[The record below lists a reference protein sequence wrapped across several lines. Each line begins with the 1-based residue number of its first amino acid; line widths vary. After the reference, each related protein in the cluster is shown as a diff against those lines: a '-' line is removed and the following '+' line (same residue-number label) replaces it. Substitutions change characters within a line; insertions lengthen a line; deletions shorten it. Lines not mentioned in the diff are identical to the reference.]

1 LIQFVFPPTRRFWR
15 VLFCALLFLT
25 IPLLCEERLGAFIFP
40 NSFMNRDYP
49 LEKVRNFGIIAHI
62 DAGKTTTSER
72 VLYYTGSQHKIGEV
86 HEGETT
92 TDWMEQ
98 ERERGITITS
108 AAITCFWTKTGEKD
122 KKDPSKKFRFNIID
136 TPGHIDFT
144 AEVKR
149 SMRVLDGAIVV
160 FDGVA
165 GVEPQSETNW
175 RYADEANV
183 PRVCFINKLDRT
195 GASFE
200 NSYASILDR
209 LSPKAI
215 RMQIPVGEE
224 EKHEGAID
232 LLTMK
237 AYSYSG
243 NMGDE
248 VIQGEIPADL
258 LEDAKK
264 YRAEL
269 IERIVE
275 QDDAAMGAYL
285 EGTEPSLEELNKILR
300 KAVINNEIF
309 PVYCGSA
316 LKNKGVQ
323 LVLDAVVDYL
333 PSPLDLKPV
342 TGTNPKTGEPVERH
356 ANDDEPFC
364 ALAFK
369 LQTDPF
375 VGALTFFRVYSGTLT
390 AGSYVYNSTT
400 GTKERVGRIVRLQA
414 DKREEVEKV
423 FTGEIAAAVG
433 LKDTKTS
440 HTLCDEENP
449 IVLEEIK
456 FPEPVVSL
464 RIEPKTKADQE
475 KMGIALRKLS
485 DEDPTFRIKTDE
497 ETNETIISGMGELHL
512 EILVDR
518 MKREFN
524 VVADVG
530 KPQVAY
536 RETILGSAEAEGK
549 YIKQTGGKGQYGH
562 VKIRMKKMEPVD
574 PEAKVAKNVTREDHF
589 EFINNIKGGAIPQE
603 FINPVEKGMREAMTR
618 GVLAGFPMVDISIDL
633 YDGSYHDVDSSEI
646 AYKIAASMAFQ
657 EAASR
662 AKAVILEPIMRVEVV
677 VPDKFMGDIT
687 GSLSGKRGQI
697 EGMEDRGMNKAVHA
711 MVPLSEMFGYTTT
724 LRSMTEGRGNM
735 TMEFD
740 HYDVVPNNVAMEII
754 ASRK

>member
-1 LIQFVFPPTRRFWR
+1 
-15 VLFCALLFLT
+15 
-25 IPLLCEERLGAFIFP
+25 
-40 NSFMNRDYP
+40 MNRDYP
-49 LEKVRNFGIIAHI
+49 LEKVRNFGIVAHV

-72 VLYYTGSQHKIGEV
+72 VLFYTGSQHKIGEV

-98 ERERGITITS
+98 ERERGITITA
-108 AAITCFWTKTGEKD
+108 AAITCFWTKSQEPD
-122 KKDPSKKFRFNIID
+122 KKDMAKKYRFNVID

-175 RYADEANV
+175 RYADEAGV

-200 NSYASILDR
+200 DSYQSILDR
-209 LSPKAI
+209 LSKKAI
-215 RMQIPVGEE
+215 RAQIPMGS
-224 EKHEGAID
+224 EGDFEGVVD
-232 LLTMK
+232 LLSMK
-237 AYSYSG
+237 AYTFSG
-243 NMGDE
+243 NMGEHVEEGE
-248 VIQGEIPADL
+248 VPEQYVE
-258 LEDAKK
+258 EAKK

-269 IERIVE
+269 VERIVE
-275 QDDAAMGAYL
+275 NDETQLAAFF
-285 EGTEPSLEELNKILR
+285 EGVEPSLEELKATLR
-300 KAVINNEIF
+300 KAVIANEIF
-309 PVYCGSA
+309 PVYTGSA

-323 LVLDAVVDYL
+323 LVLDAVVDFL
-333 PSPLDLKPV
+333 PSPLDLPPV
-342 TGTNPKTGEPVERH
+342 KGTNPKTGEEVERK
-356 ANDDEPFC
+356 ADDSEPFT

-375 VGALTFFRVYSGTLT
+375 VGALTFFRVYSGTVT
-390 AGSYVYNSTT
+390 AGSYVYNANT

-423 FTGEIAAAVG
+423 FTGEIASFVG

-440 HTLCDEENP
+440 HTLCDEANP
-449 IVLEEIK
+449 IVLEEIV

-475 KMGIALRKLS
+475 KMGMALKTLS
-485 DEDPTFRIKTDE
+485 DEDPTFKVSSDE
-497 ETNETIISGMGELHL
+497 ETGETIIAGMGELHL

-518 MKREFN
+518 MKREFTVEAN
-524 VVADVG
+524 VG

-536 RETILGSAEAEGK
+536 RETLMGSADVDNK

-562 VKIRMKKMEPVD
+562 VKIKVKHLEPVD

-589 EFINNIKGGAIPQE
+589 EFINNIKGGVIPSE
-603 FINPVEKGMREAMTR
+603 YFNPIEKGIREAMNR
-618 GVLAGFPMVDISIDL
+618 GVLAGFQMVDVSVDL
-633 YDGSYHDVDSSEI
+633 YDGSFHDVDSSEI
-646 AYKIAASMAFQ
+646 AFKIAASQAFQ
-657 EAASR
+657 EAALK
-662 AKAVILEPIMRVEVV
+662 AKPVILEPIMRVEVV
-677 VPDKFMGDIT
+677 IPEQFMGDIT
-687 GSLSGKRGQI
+687 GNISGKRGAI
-697 EGMEDRGMNKAVHA
+697 ESMEERGMNKVVNAK
-711 MVPLSEMFGYTTT
+711 VPLSEMFGYTTT
-724 LRSMTEGRGNM
+724 LRSMTEGRGSM

-740 HYDVVPNNVAMEII
+740 HYEVVPSNVAQDII

>member
-1 LIQFVFPPTRRFWR
+1 MQ
-15 VLFCALLFLT
+15 
-25 IPLLCEERLGAFIFP
+25 
-40 NSFMNRDYP
+40 RDYP
-49 LEKVRNFGIIAHI
+49 LEKVRNFGIVAHV

-98 ERERGITITS
+98 ERERGITITA
-108 AAITCFWTKTGEKD
+108 AAITCFWTKSNEPD
-122 KKDPSKKFRFNIID
+122 KKDIAKKFRFNVID

-175 RYADEANV
+175 RLADEAGV
-183 PRVCFINKLDRT
+183 PRICFINKLDRT

-200 NSYASILDR
+200 NSYKSILDR
-209 LSPKAI
+209 LSKSAV
-215 RMQIPVGEE
+215 RMQLPIGA
-224 EKHEGAID
+224 EGDFEGVVD

-237 AYSYSG
+237 SYTFTG
-243 NMGDE
+243 NMGEE
-248 VIQGEIPADL
+248 VIEGEIPENL
-258 LEDAKK
+258 LEDAKAA
-264 YRAEL
+264 RAEL
-269 IERIVE
+269 VERIVE
-275 QDDAAMGAYL
+275 QDEVQLSAFF
-285 EGTEPSLEELNKILR
+285 EGTEPSVDELKATLR
-300 KAVINNEIF
+300 KAVIANEIF
-309 PVYCGSA
+309 PVYVGSA

-333 PSPLDLKPV
+333 PSPLDLPPV
-342 TGTNPKTGEPVERH
+342 KGVNPKTGEEVERK
-356 ANDDEPFC
+356 ADDSEPFT

-375 VGALTFFRVYSGTLT
+375 VGALTFFRVYAGSVT
-390 AGSYVYNSTT
+390 AGSYVYNANT

-414 DKREEVEKV
+414 DKREEVEQV
-423 FTGEIAAAVG
+423 FTGEIAAMVG

-440 HTLCDEENP
+440 HTLCDENNP
-449 IVLEEIK
+449 IMLEQIS

-464 RIEPKTKADQE
+464 RIEPQTKADQE
-475 KMGIALRKLS
+475 KMGMALKKLS
-485 DEDPTFRIKTDE
+485 DEDPTFRITSDD
-497 ETNETIISGMGELHL
+497 ETNETIIAGMGELHL

-524 VVADVG
+524 VGANVG

-562 VKIRMKKMEPVD
+562 VKIKMKHLEPLSEAHMEKLP
-574 PEAKVAKNVTREDHF
+574 KNVTREDHF
-589 EFINNIKGGAIPQE
+589 EFINNIKGGAIPGE
-603 FINPVEKGMREAMTR
+603 YIGAVEKGMRESLSR
-618 GVLAGFPMVDISIDL
+618 GILAGYPIVDISIDL

-657 EAASR
+657 EAAQK
-662 AKAVILEPIMRVEVV
+662 AKPVILEPIMKVEVV
-677 VPDKFMGDIT
+677 VPEQFMGDIT
-687 GSLSGKRGQI
+687 GNLSGKRGAI
-697 EGMEDRGMNKAVHA
+697 ESMEDRGLNKVVNAK
-711 MVPLSEMFGYTTT
+711 VPLSEMFGYTTT
-724 LRSMTEGRGNM
+724 LRSMTEGRGSM

-740 HYDVVPNNVAMEII
+740 HYEVVPSNVAQEII
-754 ASRK
+754 ANRK

>member
-1 LIQFVFPPTRRFWR
+1 MDN
-15 VLFCALLFLT
+15 ASGLLFFT
-25 IPLLCEERLGAFIFP
+25 HT
-40 NSFMNRDYP
+40 MTRDYP
-49 LEKVRNFGIIAHI
+49 LERVRNFGIIAHI

-72 VLYYTGSQHKIGEV
+72 VLFYTGSQHKIGEV

-98 ERERGITITS
+98 ERERGITITA
-108 AAITCFWTKTGEKD
+108 AAITCFWSKTSEKD
-122 KKDPSKKFRFNIID
+122 KKDTSKKIRFNVID

-149 SMRVLDGAIVV
+149 SLRVLDGAVVV

-175 RYADEANV
+175 RYADEAQV
-183 PRVCFINKLDRT
+183 PRICFINKLDRT

-200 NSYASILDR
+200 RSYASILDR
-209 LSPKAI
+209 LSTKAI
-215 RMQIPVGEE
+215 RMQIPMGEE
-224 EKHEGAID
+224 AAHEGAID

-237 AYSYSG
+237 AYTFSG
-243 NMGDE
+243 NMGEE
-248 VIQGEIPADL
+248 VIEGEIPAQY
-258 LEDAKK
+258 LEEAKK
-264 YRAEL
+264 HRPAL

-275 QDDAAMGAYL
+275 QDDVAMGAYL
-285 EGTEPSLEELNKILR
+285 EGKEPSLAELKTLLR
-300 KAVINNEIF
+300 KAVIKNDIF

-342 TGTNPKTGEPVERH
+342 TGTNPKTGEPIERH
-356 ANDDEPFC
+356 ASDDEPFC

-375 VGALTFFRVYSGTLT
+375 VGALTFFRVYSGTVT
-390 AGSYVYNSTT
+390 AGSYIYNSTT

-414 DKREEVEKV
+414 DKREEVAQV

-440 HTLCDEENP
+440 HTLCDEANP

-475 KMGIALRKLS
+475 KMGIALRKLA

-497 ETNETIISGMGELHL
+497 ETNETIIAGMGELHL

-524 VVADVG
+524 VTADVG

-536 RETILGSAEAEGK
+536 RETIQGSAEAEGK

-603 FINPVEKGMREAMTR
+603 FINPVEKGLREAMAR
-618 GVLAGFPMVDISIDL
+618 GFLAGFQMVDISIEL

-657 EAASR
+657 EAAGK
-662 AKAVILEPIMRVEVV
+662 AKAVILEPIMRVEVII
-677 VPDKFMGDIT
+677 PDKFMGDIT
-687 GSLSGKRGQI
+687 GNLSGKRGQI
-697 EGMEDRGMNKAVHA
+697 EGMEERGMNKVVKAK
-711 MVPLSEMFGYTTT
+711 VPLSEMFGYTTT
-724 LRSMTEGRGNM
+724 LRSMTEGRGSM

-740 HYDVVPNNVAMEII
+740 HYDVVPNNVATEII

>member
-1 LIQFVFPPTRRFWR
+1 
-15 VLFCALLFLT
+15 
-25 IPLLCEERLGAFIFP
+25 
-40 NSFMNRDYP
+40 MKRDYP
-49 LEKVRNFGIIAHI
+49 LDRVRNFGIIAHI

-72 VLYYTGSQHKIGEV
+72 VLFYTGSQHKIGEV

-98 ERERGITITS
+98 ERERGITITA
-108 AAITCFWTKTGEKD
+108 AAITCFWTKTAEKD
-122 KKDPSKKFRFNIID
+122 KKDAAKKYRFNVID

-175 RYADEANV
+175 RYADEAKV

-200 NSYASILDR
+200 RSYATILDR

-215 RMQIPVGEE
+215 RMQIPMGEE
-224 EKHEGAID
+224 SAHEGTVD
-232 LLTMK
+232 LLSMK
-237 AYSYSG
+237 SYTFSG
-243 NMGDE
+243 SMGED
-248 VIQGEIPADL
+248 VIEGDIP
-258 LEDAKK
+258 EQYVEEAKK
-264 YRAEL
+264 YRAAL
-269 IERIVE
+269 VERIVE
-275 QDDAAMGAYL
+275 QDDAAMSAYL
-285 EGTEPSLEELNKILR
+285 EGKEPSLDELKAILR
-300 KAVINNEIF
+300 KAVIANEIF
-309 PVYCGSA
+309 PVYTGSA

-333 PSPLDLKPV
+333 PSPLDLLPAV
-342 TGTNPKTGEPVERH
+342 GVNPKTGEPVQRF
-356 ANDDEPFC
+356 ARDDEPFT

-375 VGALTFFRVYSGTLT
+375 VGALTFFRVYSGSLS
-390 AGSYVYNSTT
+390 AGSYVYNANT
-400 GTKERVGRIVRLQA
+400 GSKERVGRIVRLQA
-414 DKREEVEKV
+414 DKREEVEQV

-440 HTLCDEENP
+440 HTLCDENAP
-449 IVLEEIK
+449 IMLEQIK

-475 KMGIALRKLS
+475 KMGVALRKLA
-485 DEDPTFRIKTDE
+485 DEDPTFRIKGDE
-497 ETNETIISGMGELHL
+497 ETGETIISGMRELHL

-524 VVADVG
+524 VEANVG

-536 RETILGSAEAEGK
+536 RETILGSAEADHK
-549 YIKQTGGKGQYGH
+549 YVKQTGGRGQYGH
-562 VKIRMKKMEPVD
+562 VKIKMKKMEPVV
-574 PEAKVAKNVTREDHF
+574 EGAKILKNVTREDHF
-589 EFINNIKGGAIPQE
+589 EFINSIKGGAIPQE
-603 FINPVEKGMREAMTR
+603 FIPAVEKGVREAMSR
-618 GVLAGFPMVDISIDL
+618 GFLAGFPLVDISVEL
-633 YDGSYHDVDSSEI
+633 YDGSFHDVDSSEI
-646 AYKIAASMAFQ
+646 AFKIAASMAFQ
-657 EAASR
+657 EAAQK
-662 AKAVILEPIMRVEVV
+662 AKPVILEPIMRVEVIM
-677 VPDKFMGDIT
+677 PDQFMGDIT

-697 EGMEDRGMNKAVHA
+697 EGMEERGLNKVVHA
-711 MVPLSEMFGYTTT
+711 KVPLSEMFGYTTT
-724 LRSMTEGRGNM
+724 LRSMTEGRGSM

-740 HYDVVPNNVAMEII
+740 HYDTVPNNVATDII

>member
-1 LIQFVFPPTRRFWR
+1 
-15 VLFCALLFLT
+15 
-25 IPLLCEERLGAFIFP
+25 
-40 NSFMNRDYP
+40 MNRDYP
-49 LEKVRNFGIIAHI
+49 LEKVRNFGIVAHV

-72 VLYYTGSQHKIGEV
+72 VLFYTGSQHKIGEV
-86 HEGETT
+86 HTGETT

-108 AAITCFWTKTGEKD
+108 AAITCFWTRTNEPD
-122 KKDPSKKFRFNIID
+122 KKDVSKKFRFNVID

-175 RYADEANV
+175 RYADEAGV

-200 NSYASILDR
+200 DSYKSILDR
-209 LSPKAI
+209 LSKKAV
-215 RMQIPVGEE
+215 RAQIPMGA
-224 EKHEGAID
+224 EGDFEGVVD
-232 LLTMK
+232 LLKMK
-237 AYSYSG
+237 AYTFTG
-243 NMGDE
+243 NMGED
-248 VIQGEIPADL
+248 VIEGEIPAQYQA
-258 LEDAKK
+258 DAEK
-264 YRAEL
+264 YRAEF

-275 QDDAAMGAYL
+275 NDEAQMNAYL
-285 EGTEPSLEELNKILR
+285 EGNVPSYEELQKTLR
-300 KAVINNEIF
+300 KAVIANQIF
-309 PVYCGSA
+309 PVYTGSA

-333 PSPLDLKPV
+333 PSPLDLPPV
-342 TGTNPKTGEPVERH
+342 KGINPKTDEEIERKPS
-356 ANDDEPFC
+356 DDEPFT

-375 VGALTFFRVYSGTLT
+375 VGALTFFRVYAGTVS
-390 AGSYVYNSTT
+390 AGSYIYNANT
-400 GTKERVGRIVRLQA
+400 GTKERIGRIVRLQA

-423 FTGEIAAAVG
+423 FTGEIAAFVG

-440 HTLCDEENP
+440 HTLCDEAHP
-449 IVLEEIK
+449 IILEQIV

-475 KMGIALRKLS
+475 KMGMALKKLS
-485 DEDPTFRIKTDE
+485 DEDPTFKITSDE
-497 ETNETIISGMGELHL
+497 ETAETIIAGMGELHL

-518 MKREFN
+518 MQREFN
-524 VVADVG
+524 VGANVG

-536 RETILGSAEAEGK
+536 RETVLGTAEVDNK

-562 VKIRMKKMEPVD
+562 VKIRLKHLEPLAD
-574 PEAKVAKNVTREDHF
+574 PEAKLPKNVTREDHF
-589 EFINNIKGGAIPQE
+589 EFINNIKGGVIPQE
-603 FINPVEKGMREAMTR
+603 YIPAVEKGIRESLHR
-618 GVLAGFPMVDISIDL
+618 GILAGYPIVDVSIDL

-646 AYKIAASMAFQ
+646 AFKIAASQAFQ
-657 EAASR
+657 EAAQK
-662 AKAVILEPIMRVEVV
+662 AKPVILEPIMNVEVV
-677 VPDKFMGDIT
+677 VPEQFMGDIT
-687 GSLSGKRGQI
+687 GNLSGKRGAI
-697 EGMEDRGMNKAVHA
+697 EGMEDRGMNKAIHA
-711 MVPLSEMFGYTTT
+711 KVPLSEMFGYTTT
-724 LRSMTEGRGNM
+724 LRSMTEGRGSM

-740 HYDVVPNNVAMEII
+740 HYEVVPANVAQDII

>member
-1 LIQFVFPPTRRFWR
+1 
-15 VLFCALLFLT
+15 
-25 IPLLCEERLGAFIFP
+25 
-40 NSFMNRDYP
+40 M
-49 LEKVRNFGIIAHI
+49 EKVRNFGIIAHI

-72 VLYYTGSQHKIGEV
+72 VLFYTGSQHKIGEV
-86 HEGETT
+86 HEGDTT

-98 ERERGITITS
+98 ERERGITITA
-108 AAITCFWTKTGEKD
+108 AAITCFWLPTSVSRMQEGEAASAEASASQGKY
-122 KKDPSKKFRFNIID
+122 RFNIID

-175 RYADEANV
+175 RYADEAKV
-183 PRVCFINKLDRT
+183 SRVCFINKLDRT

-200 NSYASILDR
+200 DSYASILDR

-215 RMQIPVGEE
+215 RMQIPIGLEAQ
-224 EKHEGAID
+224 HEGVVD

-237 AYSYSG
+237 AFTFSG
-243 NMGDE
+243 SMGEE
-248 VIQGEIPADL
+248 VIEGEIPANL

-264 YRAEL
+264 YRAAL

-275 QDDAAMGAYL
+275 QDDTAMGAYL
-285 EGTEPSLEELNKILR
+285 EGKEPSIDELKKILR
-300 KAVINNEIF
+300 KAVIHNEIF

-333 PSPLDLKPV
+333 PSPLDLPPA
-342 TGTNPKTGEPVERH
+342 TGKNPKTGEPIERH
-356 ANDDEPFC
+356 ASDDEPFC

-375 VGALTFFRVYSGTLT
+375 VGALTFFRVYSGTLSS
-390 AGSYVYNSTT
+390 GSYLYNSTT
-400 GTKERVGRIVRLQA
+400 GSKERVGRIVRLQA
-414 DKREEVEKV
+414 NKREEVEKV

-475 KMGIALRKLS
+475 KMGVALRKLS
-485 DEDPTFRIKTDE
+485 DEDPTFRIKGDE
-497 ETNETIISGMGELHL
+497 ETGETIISGMGELHL

-549 YIKQTGGKGQYGH
+549 YIKQTGGRGQYGH

-574 PEAKVAKNVTREDHF
+574 PDKKMPKNVTREDHF
-589 EFINNIKGGAIPQE
+589 EFINNIKGGVVPQE
-603 FINPVEKGMREAMTR
+603 FIAPVEKGIREAMAR
-618 GVLAGFPMVDISIDL
+618 GFLAGFPMVDISVDL

-646 AYKIAASMAFQ
+646 AFKIAASMAFQ
-657 EAASR
+657 EAAGK
-662 AKAVILEPIMRVEVV
+662 AKAVILEPIMRIEVI
-677 VPDKFMGDIT
+677 VPEQFMGDIT
-687 GSLSGKRGQI
+687 GNISGKRGQI
-697 EGMEDRGMNKAVHA
+697 DGMDERGLNKVVKAK
-711 MVPLSEMFGYTTT
+711 VPLSEMFGYTTT
-724 LRSMTEGRGNM
+724 LRSMTEGRGSM

-740 HYDVVPNNVAMEII
+740 HYDTVPKNIADDII

>member
-1 LIQFVFPPTRRFWR
+1 MIVTCVYIYINFRYY
-15 VLFCALLFLT
+15 LLNAT
-25 IPLLCEERLGAFIFP
+25 ASFI
-40 NSFMNRDYP
+40 FMNRDYP

-72 VLYYTGSQHKIGEV
+72 VLFYTGSQHKIGEV
-86 HEGETT
+86 HEGDTT

-98 ERERGITITS
+98 ERERGITITA
-108 AAITCFWTKTGEKD
+108 AAITCFWTKTNEPN
-122 KKDPSKKFRFNIID
+122 KKDDSKKYRFNVID

-175 RYADEANV
+175 RYADEAKV

-200 NSYASILDR
+200 DSYASILDR
-209 LSPKAI
+209 LSSKAI
-215 RMQIPVGEE
+215 RMQIPIGLEAQ
-224 EKHEGAID
+224 HEGVVD

-237 AYSYSG
+237 AFTFSG
-243 NMGDE
+243 NMGQE
-248 VIQGEIPADL
+248 VIEGEIPENL

-264 YRAEL
+264 YRAAL

-275 QDDAAMGAYL
+275 QDDTAMGAYL
-285 EGTEPSLEELNKILR
+285 EGKEPSLAELKAILR

-333 PSPLDLKPV
+333 PSPLDLPPA
-342 TGTNPKTGEPVERH
+342 TGKNPKTGEPIERH
-356 ANDDEPFC
+356 ASDDEPFC

-375 VGALTFFRVYSGTLT
+375 VGALTFFRVYSGTLSS
-390 AGSYVYNSTT
+390 GSYLYNSTT
-400 GTKERVGRIVRLQA
+400 GSKERVGRIVRLQA
-414 DKREEVEKV
+414 NKREEVEKV

-475 KMGIALRKLS
+475 KMGVALRKLS
-485 DEDPTFRIKTDE
+485 DEDPTFRIKGDE
-497 ETNETIISGMGELHL
+497 ETGETIISGMGELHL

-549 YIKQTGGKGQYGH
+549 YIKQTGGRGQYGH
-562 VKIRMKKMEPVD
+562 VKIRMKKMEPL
-574 PEAKVAKNVTREDHF
+574 EEGKKVPKNLTREDHF
-589 EFINNIKGGAIPQE
+589 EFINNIKGGVVPQE
-603 FINPVEKGMREAMTR
+603 YIPAVEKGVREAMAR
-618 GVLAGFPMVDISIDL
+618 GFLA
-633 YDGSYHDVDSSEI
+633 
-646 AYKIAASMAFQ
+646 
-657 EAASR
+657 
-662 AKAVILEPIMRVEVV
+662 
-677 VPDKFMGDIT
+677 
-687 GSLSGKRGQI
+687 
-697 EGMEDRGMNKAVHA
+697 
-711 MVPLSEMFGYTTT
+711 
-724 LRSMTEGRGNM
+724 
-735 TMEFD
+735 
-740 HYDVVPNNVAMEII
+740 
-754 ASRK
+754 

>member
-1 LIQFVFPPTRRFWR
+1 
-15 VLFCALLFLT
+15 
-25 IPLLCEERLGAFIFP
+25 
-40 NSFMNRDYP
+40 MNRDYP
-49 LEKVRNFGIIAHI
+49 LEKVRNFGIVAHV

-72 VLYYTGSQHKIGEV
+72 VLFYTGSQHKIGEV

-98 ERERGITITS
+98 ERERGITITA
-108 AAITCFWTKTGEKD
+108 AAITCFWTKTQEKD
-122 KKDPSKKFRFNIID
+122 KKDMSKKYRFNVID

-200 NSYASILDR
+200 DSYKSILDR
-209 LSPKAI
+209 LSKKAV
-215 RMQIPVGEE
+215 RAQLPMGAEGDFVGV
-224 EKHEGAID
+224 ID
-232 LLTMK
+232 LLARK
-237 AYSYSG
+237 AYTFSG
-243 NMGDE
+243 NMGEE
-248 VIQGEIPADL
+248 VTEGEVPEQYVADM
-258 LEDAKK
+258 EK
-264 YRAEL
+264 YRAEFV
-269 IERIVE
+269 ERIVE
-275 QDDAAMGAYL
+275 HDEAQLAAFF
-285 EGTEPSLEELNKILR
+285 EGVEPSLEELKATLR
-300 KAVINNEIF
+300 KAVIANEIF
-309 PVYCGSA
+309 PVYTGSA

-342 TGTNPKTGEPVERH
+342 EGTNPKTGEAITRK
-356 ANDDEPFC
+356 ADDKEPFT

-375 VGALTFFRVYSGTLT
+375 VGALTFFRVYAGSVS
-390 AGSYVYNSTT
+390 AGSYVYNANT

-414 DKREEVEKV
+414 DKREEVETV
-423 FTGEIAAAVG
+423 FTGEIAAMVG
-433 LKDTKTS
+433 LKETKTS
-440 HTLCDEENP
+440 HTLCDEANP
-449 IVLEEIK
+449 IILEEIK

-485 DEDPTFRIKTDE
+485 DEDPTFKISSDE
-497 ETNETIISGMGELHL
+497 ETAETIMAGMGELHL

-524 VVADVG
+524 VEANVG

-536 RETILGSAEAEGK
+536 RETVMGSAEVDNK

-562 VKIRMKKMEPVD
+562 VKIKLKHLEPLTEEQKEKMP
-574 PEAKVAKNVTREDHF
+574 KNVKREDHF
-589 EFINNIKGGAIPQE
+589 EFINNIKGGVIPQE
-603 FINPVEKGMREAMTR
+603 YIPAVEKGIRESLGR
-618 GVLAGFPMVDISIDL
+618 GILAGYPIVDVSVDL
-633 YDGSYHDVDSSEI
+633 YDGSFHEVDSSEI
-646 AYKIAASMAFQ
+646 AFKIAASQAFQ
-657 EAASR
+657 EAAQK
-662 AKAVILEPIMRVEVV
+662 AKPVILEPIMNVEVV
-677 VPDKFMGDIT
+677 VPEQFMGDIT
-687 GSLSGKRGQI
+687 GNLSGKRGAI
-697 EGMEDRGMNKAVHA
+697 EGMEDRGMNKAIHA
-711 MVPLSEMFGYTTT
+711 KVPLSEMFGYTTS
-724 LRSMTEGRGNM
+724 LRSMTEGRGSM

-740 HYDVVPNNVAMEII
+740 HYEVVPQNVANDII